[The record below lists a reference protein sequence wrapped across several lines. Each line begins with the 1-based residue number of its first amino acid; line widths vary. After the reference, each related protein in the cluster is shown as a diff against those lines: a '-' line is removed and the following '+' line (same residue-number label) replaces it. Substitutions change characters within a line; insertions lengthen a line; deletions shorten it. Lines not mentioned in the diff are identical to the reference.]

1 MEHHFAPDQ
10 PFDRP
15 IEENW
20 TLGELLDSIAEAD
33 APDDRMHPALVRLD
47 RAIAERTD
55 GPRWC
60 RTPSAVALVRSICA
74 ACAES
79 PELRR
84 LGLAALLEG
93 ADVRVAMSA

>member
-1 MEHHFAPDQ
+1 MEHRFAPDQ
-10 PFDRP
+10 PFDTP

-33 APDDRMHPALVRLD
+33 APDDRMQPALVRLD

-55 GPRWC
+55 GPQWV
-60 RTPSAVALVRSICA
+60 RTPSAVALVRSLCA

-79 PELRR
+79 PELRKQR
-84 LGLAALLEG
+84 LGALLTE
-93 ADVRVAMSA
+93 VEEPSAISA